1 MAIIKTKLTIKY
13 IETIVPS
20 GETTIYR
27 DSDCVGLI
35 LRVGASGRKAW
46 AYDYRDPNG
55 KRQTFT
61 FGTTDQFTPGE
72 AREQMNK
79 LRGTD
84 PAARRKEAKADA
96 EAAKGRTL
104 RTFID
109 GKYWDEHLAQARSG
123 SVTKKRLQYV
133 WADLLDKDMAHLSI
147 EEARAIRQDRL
158 EDEITP
164 QTLNRDRNAL
174 IGCLNK
180 ALEWMVIDKNPLDH
194 PAFYPLVEHDAERV
208 RWLGQHD
215 SNEEFTLGERARFT
229 AALNDDRTPQYLRD
243 MANIAINTGLR
254 RGELFKLTWA
264 NVNFKTNVITVA
276 ASTAKTA
283 KVRHIAMANIVRET
297 LDRLHKAAVKSMH
310 GLVFL
315 EPATGNQFKEVRY
328 EWEDLVR
335 RASLT
340 DFRYHDMRHDF
351 ASRLIQNGA
360 SLYEVAA
367 LLGHSDIKMTQ
378 RYAHLAPQ
386 QLQGAIALL
395 NQNVA

>member
-1 MAIIKTKLTIKY
+1 MAIVKTKLTVKF
-13 IETIVPS
+13 IEGIEPT
-20 GETTIYR
+20 GESMLYR
-27 DSDCVGLI
+27 DSECAGLI
-35 LRVGASGRKAW
+35 LRVGGAGRKAW

-72 AREQMNK
+72 AREYLNK
-79 LRGTD
+79 IRGTD
-84 PAARRKEAKADA
+84 PAARRKEAKAEAKEA
-96 EAAKGRTL
+96 EGRTL

-109 GKYWDEHLAQARSG
+109 GKYWDEHLSSARSG
-123 SVTKKRLQYV
+123 STTQKRLRYV
-133 WADLLDKDMAHLSI
+133 WADLLDKDMAHISI
-147 EEARAIRQDRL
+147 EDARQIRQDRL

-180 ALEWMVIDKNPLDH
+180 AVEWMVIERNPLDH
-194 PAFYPLVEHDAERV
+194 PAFYPLEEIDAERV

-215 SNEEFTLGERARFT
+215 AHDEFTIGERARFY
-229 AALNDDRTPQYLRD
+229 AALDDEKTTQYLRD
-243 MANIAINTGLR
+243 MVNIAINTGLR

-264 NVNFKTNVITVA
+264 NVNFKTSMITVA
-276 ASTAKTA
+276 ASTAKTS
-283 KVRHIAMANIVRET
+283 KVRHIGMAAIVRET
-297 LDRLHKAAVKSMH
+297 LERLHAAAVKSIH

-315 EPATGNQFKEVRY
+315 DPATGKQFKEVRY

-351 ASRLIQNGA
+351 ASRLVQNGA

-395 NQNVA
+395 NRSVA